1 MSLLPKDNV
10 NLIQWCLRSRKDIF
24 TDYISL
30 TDFFENQP
38 TKFAV
43 IWVKRRQK
51 AGFLSPR
58 SSKITLTKEKE
69 GRKRKSEEKERRRRK
84 GGEEKKAMVAL
95 LVVIIATV
103 EIGFG
108 RKKLLDTKAPLR
120 DNGFKNPARY
130 IDELLKTLPPNRSFP
145 LGSFFL
151 RSKTSPE

>member
-1 MSLLPKDNV
+1 
-10 NLIQWCLRSRKDIF
+10 
-24 TDYISL
+24 
-30 TDFFENQP
+30 
-38 TKFAV
+38 
-43 IWVKRRQK
+43 
-51 AGFLSPR
+51 
-58 SSKITLTKEKE
+58 
-69 GRKRKSEEKERRRRK
+69 
-84 GGEEKKAMVAL
+84 MVAL

-108 RKKLLDTKAPLR
+108 RKKLLDIKAPLR